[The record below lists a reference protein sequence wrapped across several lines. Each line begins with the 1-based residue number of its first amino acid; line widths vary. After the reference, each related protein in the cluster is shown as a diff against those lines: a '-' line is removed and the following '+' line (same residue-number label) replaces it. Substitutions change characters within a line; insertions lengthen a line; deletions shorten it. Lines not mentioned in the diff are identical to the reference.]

1 MFEPKAC
8 LTHAV
13 VVFDPQHVLV
23 PEISVRHGA
32 LIRVT
37 SATCREAFP
46 SLSVTQPTVRWIT
59 YLANF
64 MGTRFSGRVCWPRRA
79 ARAAMGAAKCRC
91 NSVSVAP
98 AAGSRLAA
106 SLAEGPAG
114 HPSRAQSPRRG
125 AEGDRATGRHWLRGR
140 NDLSYSFGDAVEIGA
155 RRYRRS
161 EALGDFFRC
170 QLVKC
175 GKRSGDGERLA
186 GGIIL

>member
-1 MFEPKAC
+1 MFEMNAC
-8 LTHAV
+8 LTHMV

-64 MGTRFSGRVCWPRRA
+64 MGARFSGRVGWPRRA
-79 ARAAMGAAKCRC
+79 ARAATGAAKCGC
-91 NSVSVAP
+91 NSISFAP

-106 SLAEGPAG
+106 SLADGPAG
-114 HPSRAQSPRRG
+114 HPSRAQGPRRG

-140 NDLSYSFGDAVEIGA
+140 KDLSYAWSLRRIRGDLPEGAQQRFQESSAFGAE
-155 RRYRRS
+155 
-161 EALGDFFRC
+161 
-170 QLVKC
+170 C
-175 GKRSGDGERLA
+175 GKIPFRKTRP
-186 GGIIL
+186 